1 MSQEKTIKISPELF
15 SLKSNKNK
23 TLKNKGKEKK
33 PDIKINNAVKSK
45 LIEKVKEFQKKN
57 KQEAIE
63 KKNTNQNLGS
73 NNNSIMTDKEYNE
86 FEDSLNFLKIL
97 SDKNEKKKEKKH
109 NKTLKSPNE
118 SNVFVHTELPNEL
131 QEISQNISKDNL
143 ENMKFDNEKP
153 YGCLKNGSKP
163 TYRQWMK
170 NTQKNKIHKELEQ
183 FTINKETI
191 SMENKAKS
199 LDNQIKVS
207 PPKNDIKLESLSDL
221 TKINQEKSNFDK
233 PKFELE
239 NKDKIND
246 IKIQELEI
254 STHPDSKIDND
265 QLNTNDNTN
274 DNIKNISNNDN
285 LNFEKKIQNS
295 DTVVRLLEK
304 QFDNENV
311 PLQNT
316 KQENSVI
323 NTKLKNNN
331 SEINNEE
338 VNYDEFKINLHRNTK
353 TLKYKLGKRN
363 NKIGILVKNNK
374 TLKRIKED
382 STNLKK
388 KSILEVKQY
397 LRKHNLIKVGCDAP
411 NDVLRKMYESAMLSG
426 EINNINSENLLHN
439 FLSSNEEL

>member
-33 PDIKINNAVKSK
+33 PDIKINNAVKNK
-45 LIEKVKEFQKKN
+45 LIEKVRDFQKKN
-57 KQEAIE
+57 KQEIAE
-63 KKNTNQNLGS
+63 KKNINQNLGG
-73 NNNSIMTDKEYNE
+73 NNNLIMSDKEYNE
-86 FEDSLNFLKIL
+86 FEDSLTFLKIL

-109 NKTLKSPNE
+109 NKTLKTLNE
-118 SNVFVHTELPNEL
+118 SNVYVHTELPNEF
-131 QEISQNISKDNL
+131 QEVNVNNL
-143 ENMKFDNEKP
+143 ENIKFDSEKP

-170 NTQKNKIHKELEQ
+170 NTQKNKIHKELQ
-183 FTINKETI
+183 QYTTNKKTINT
-191 SMENKAKS
+191 ENNTGG
-199 LDNQIKVS
+199 LDDKIDIS
-207 PPKNDIKLESLSDL
+207 PPKYQTNLESLSDFKKL
-221 TKINQEKSNFDK
+221 HEEKSNFNK
-233 PKFELE
+233 PKLELE
-239 NKDKIND
+239 NKEKINN
-246 IKIQELEI
+246 IEIQEVEK
-254 STHPDSKIDND
+254 STLPDLKIN
-265 QLNTNDNTN
+265 NNEFSN
-274 DNIKNISNNDN
+274 DNIKNISKNDN

-311 PLQNT
+311 TMQNS
-316 KQENSVI
+316 KQENSII
-323 NTKLKNNN
+323 NTKPKDNKNNN
-331 SEINNEE
+331 SKINNNDGD
-338 VNYDEFKINLHRNTK
+338 NYDEFKINLHRNTK

-388 KSILEVKQY
+388 KSISEVKQY

-411 NDVLRKMYESAMLSG
+411 NDVLRKMYESAILSG
-426 EINNINSENLLHN
+426 EINNVNSENLLHN
-439 FLSSNEEL
+439 FLSTD

>member
-15 SLKSNKNK
+15 SIKSNKNK

-33 PDIKINNAVKSK
+33 PDIKINNAVKNK
-45 LIEKVKEFQKKN
+45 LIQKVKEFQKKN
-57 KQEAIE
+57 KQEVIE
-63 KKNTNQNLGS
+63 KKNTNQNLGG
-73 NNNSIMTDKEYNE
+73 NNNLFMTDKEYNE

-97 SDKNEKKKEKKH
+97 SDKNEKKKERKH
-109 NKTLKSPNE
+109 NHTLKTLNE

-131 QEISQNISKDNL
+131 QEVNVNINKDNL
-143 ENMKFDNEKP
+143 ENMNFDSKKP

-183 FTINKETI
+183 ITANKETI
-191 SMENKAKS
+191 NIENIANS
-199 LDNQIKVS
+199 FDNKININ
-207 PPKNDIKLESLSDL
+207 PPKNEIKLESLSDL
-221 TKINQEKSNFDK
+221 TKIDEKKNTFDK
-233 PKFELE
+233 PKLELE
-239 NKDKIND
+239 NKDKINELD
-246 IKIQELEI
+246 IQELEI
-254 STHPDSKIDND
+254 STLPDLKINNN
-265 QLNTNDNTN
+265 QFNNNDNT
-274 DNIKNISNNDN
+274 KNISKNDN

-304 QFDNENV
+304 QFDNEKNV
-311 PLQNT
+311 T
-316 KQENSVI
+316 SKQENSINNTFKNI
-323 NTKLKNNN
+323 NTENDNKQD
-331 SEINNEE
+331 
-338 VNYDEFKINLHRNTK
+338 NYDEFKINLHRNTK

-382 STNLKK
+382 STSLKK

-397 LRKHNLIKVGCDAP
+397 LRKHNLIKVGCHAP

-426 EINNINSENLLHN
+426 EINNVNSENLLHN
-439 FLSSNEEL
+439 FLSNDEKL

>member
-33 PDIKINNAVKSK
+33 PDIKINNAVKNK

-57 KQEAIE
+57 KQEATE
-63 KKNTNQNLGS
+63 KKNINQNLGN

-97 SDKNEKKKEKKH
+97 SDKNERKKERKH
-109 NKTLKSPNE
+109 NKTLKTLNE

-131 QEISQNISKDNL
+131 QEVNVDINKDNL
-143 ENMKFDNEKP
+143 ENMKFDSEKP

-183 FTINKETI
+183 FTTNKETI
-191 SMENKAKS
+191 IMENKVKS
-199 LDNQIKVS
+199 LDNKINLN
-207 PPKNDIKLESLSDL
+207 PPKNDNKLESLSDL
-221 TKINQEKSNFDK
+221 TKIDQEKSNFDK
-233 PKFELE
+233 PKLELE

-254 STHPDSKIDND
+254 STLPDSKINNKQINTSDNSK
-265 QLNTNDNTN
+265 
-274 DNIKNISNNDN
+274 IISNNDN
-285 LNFEKKIQNS
+285 FNFEKKIQNS

-323 NTKLKNNN
+323 NTLKDNNKQDN
-331 SEINNEE
+331 DNKQD
-338 VNYDEFKINLHRNTK
+338 NYDEFKINLHRNTK

-397 LRKHNLIKVGCDAP
+397 LRKHNLIKVGCNAP

-439 FLSSNEEL
+439 FLSTNEEL